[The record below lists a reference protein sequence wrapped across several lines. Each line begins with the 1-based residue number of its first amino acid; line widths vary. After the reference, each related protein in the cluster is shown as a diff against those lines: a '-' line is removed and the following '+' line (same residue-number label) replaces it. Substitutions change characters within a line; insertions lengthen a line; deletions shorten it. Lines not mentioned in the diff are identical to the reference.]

1 MHSEPTD
8 TAKEILVVDDDEA
21 FARSLVDVLRSE
33 GYRVTRAENGR
44 RALQILALRGDH
56 RPNLVL
62 LDLDMPIMDGASFL
76 DAYTATRS
84 FPLAPVVVLSGNLSG
99 HSRRD
104 AAAIVYLKKPV
115 DLALLIDTIRLWAT

>member
-21 FARSLVDVLRSE
+21 FAHSLVDVLRSE
-33 GYRVTRAENGR
+33 GFQVTVAENGK
-44 RALQILALRGDH
+44 RALQILALRGDQ
-56 RPNLVL
+56 RPSLVL

-84 FPLAPVVVLSGNLSG
+84 FPLAPVVVLSGTLAG
-99 HSRRD
+99 HSRREG
-104 AAAIVYLKKPV
+104 AVIVYLKKPV
-115 DLALLIDTIRLWAT
+115 DLALLIETVRLWAV